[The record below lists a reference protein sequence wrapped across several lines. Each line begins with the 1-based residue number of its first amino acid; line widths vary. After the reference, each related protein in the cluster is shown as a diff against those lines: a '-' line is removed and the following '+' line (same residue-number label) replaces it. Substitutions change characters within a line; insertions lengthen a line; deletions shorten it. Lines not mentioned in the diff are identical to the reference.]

1 MRICVSIMAGSSD
14 EALAKME
21 TALTRADLVE
31 LRVDRIK
38 NPDLGRLLAGRNKK
52 VVVTNR
58 RREEGGSFQG
68 TENERM
74 ELLREAVCLGAG
86 YVDVEAATGPLYI
99 RELAEMIGDRG
110 VTKLIISHHNQTG
123 TPGEGVLRKTV
134 GVCRSL
140 GADIVKVVTTARTPE
155 DNLKVLRLIPYARR
169 KGLEIIAF
177 CMGDKGRI
185 SRVASPILGSFLSFA
200 SLERGEE
207 SAPGQ
212 MTVDEMRL
220 VLSLLYTA

>member
-86 YVDVEAATGPLYI
+86 YVDVEAATGPLHI

-123 TPGEGVLRKTV
+123 TPGEGVLQKTI

>member
-1 MRICVSIMAGSSD
+1 
-14 EALAKME
+14 
-21 TALTRADLVE
+21 
-31 LRVDRIK
+31 
-38 NPDLGRLLAGRNKK
+38 
-52 VVVTNR
+52 
-58 RREEGGSFQG
+58 Q
-68 TENERM
+68 
-74 ELLREAVCLGAG
+74 
-86 YVDVEAATGPLYI
+86 
-99 RELAEMIGDRG
+99 
-110 VTKLIISHHNQTG
+110 
-123 TPGEGVLRKTV
+123 KTI

>member
-86 YVDVEAATGPLYI
+86 YVDVEAATGPLHI

-123 TPGEGVLRKTV
+123 
-134 GVCRSL
+134 
-140 GADIVKVVTTARTPE
+140 
-155 DNLKVLRLIPYARR
+155 
-169 KGLEIIAF
+169 
-177 CMGDKGRI
+177 
-185 SRVASPILGSFLSFA
+185 
-200 SLERGEE
+200 
-207 SAPGQ
+207 
-212 MTVDEMRL
+212 
-220 VLSLLYTA
+220 